1 MALVGVQCRLASQMA
16 EAVQPIGLPA
26 RNDVIADVALGGDHN
41 SPPPQNAL
49 TRGKYP

>member
-26 RNDVIADVALGGDHN
+26 RNDVIADVALGGG
-41 SPPPQNAL
+41 SQLPTTPKTL
-49 TRGKYP
+49 